1 MKLSKHTLNML
12 KNFGDINMS
21 IEIKKGNVLRTVSV
35 QKNILAQAELEDEFP
50 QDFAI
55 YELNRFLGAASL
67 FDDPDF
73 EFNAKSTKIGNDKGN
88 LDYVYCDPSMIVTP
102 PENNITFPEPEIKF
116 ELTQDILSQIMRA
129 SNVLGTP
136 EIVIEGAPHS
146 SGTHQEFFHIC
157 AMDVNNDSTD
167 TFYVNLFESYDKP
180 FRFVFKTE
188 NMKMLPGNYDVEI
201 SSKGISHFT
210 LQGAKLQY
218 WIATESTSSFGG

>member
-12 KNFGDINMS
+12 KNFSDINMS
-21 IEIKKGNVLRTVSV
+21 IEIKEGNILRTVSV
-35 QKNILAQAELEDEFP
+35 QKNILAQAELEDSFP

-55 YELNRFLGAASL
+55 YELNRFLGAVSL
-67 FDDPDF
+67 FDDP
-73 EFNAKSTKIGNDKGN
+73 EFRFNGKSANIGTTRHSV
-88 LDYVYCDPSMIVTP
+88 DYVYCDPSMIVTP
-102 PENNITFPEPEIKF
+102 PENNITFPDPEVKF
-116 ELTQDILSQIMRA
+116 TLSQDALSQIMKA

-136 EIVIEGAPHS
+136 EIAIEGGPHPND
-146 SGTHQEFFHIC
+146 GIRLK
-157 AMDVNNDSTD
+157 ALDVNNDSTD
-167 TFYVNLFESYDKP
+167 TFKVVLDEKSGHT

-188 NMKMLPGNYDVEI
+188 NMKMIPGNYDVEI

>member
-12 KNFGDINMS
+12 RNFSDINMS
-21 IEIKKGNVLRTVSV
+21 IEIKQGNILRTVSV

-55 YELNRFLGAASL
+55 YELNRFLGAVSL
-67 FDDPDF
+67 FDDP
-73 EFNAKSTKIGNDKGN
+73 EFRFNGSSANIGTNTHSV
-88 LDYVYCDPSMIVTP
+88 DYVYCDPSMIVTP
-102 PENNITFPEPEIKF
+102 PENNITFPEPEVKF
-116 ELTQDILSQIMRA
+116 TLSQDALSQIMKA

-136 EIVIEGAPHS
+136 EIAVEGGPHPNDVIRLKAL
-146 SGTHQEFFHIC
+146 
-157 AMDVNNDSTD
+157 DVNNDSTD
-167 TFYVNLFESYDKP
+167 TFKVVLDERSDNE

-210 LQGAKLQY
+210 MQGQKLQY
-218 WIATESTSSFGG
+218 WIATEASSTFGG